1 MKTPPAPVPPPD
13 DDLAGPG
20 NVPPRLTVRRVLL
33 PGLLRLLVAATLG
46 GAAVAS
52 TAILSSA
59 AVQSFRI
66 RHGDQRILVKG
77 SASRRITSDVIV
89 WRAEVTSQA
98 PDMAQAYR
106 KLAKDQPEVLAFIK
120 AHHVEDKQIKTSAVS
135 IQEIHAR
142 DKEGREIPET
152 IAAYRVAQTIEVSS
166 GEIEKVEK
174 LSRSVTDLI
183 DKGVYI
189 QSSPPLYI
197 YTKLAELK
205 VQMLAEASRDARTR
219 AEQIAINTH
228 SRVTRLHTAH
238 MGVMQINAAFSTEVS
253 GDGNNDKTSLEKD
266 VLAVVS
272 ATFGVE

>member
-1 MKTPPAPVPPPD
+1 MTLEPVSS
-13 DDLAGPG
+13 
-20 NVPPRLTVRRVLL
+20 RRPLL
-33 PGLLRLLVAATLG
+33 PGAVRLLVALALG

-52 TAILSSA
+52 TSLLSNG
-59 AVQSFRI
+59 AVTAFRI
-66 RHGDQRILVKG
+66 KHNDQRISVKG
-77 SASRRITSDVIV
+77 SAQRRIVSDVIV
-89 WRAEVTSQA
+89 WRAEIIAQA
-98 PDMAQAYR
+98 PDMATAYR

-120 AHHVEDKQIKTSAVS
+120 SHGVDEKLVKTSAVS

-142 DKEGREIPET
+142 TKEGVEQPET
-152 IAAYRVAQTIEVSS
+152 ISAYRVSQNVEISS

-174 LSRSVTDLI
+174 LSRSVTELI

-189 QSSPPLYI
+189 QSSPPLYV

-205 VQMLAEASRDARTR
+205 VQMLAEASKDARTR
-219 AEQIAINTH
+219 AEMIAQHTK

-238 MGVMQINAAFSTEVS
+238 MGVMQINPAFSTEVS